1 MGRKNKRNDP
11 SYGIS
16 LTENPRLFQDLHTS
30 TGRTLGLNEKKQ
42 FITNKEK
49 TSDTFGRFSL
59 LEIIFINIILR
70 KYDSFW

>member
-1 MGRKNKRNDP
+1 MFPSRMVEWEGKIKEMIP

-42 FITNKEK
+42 FIINEEIKRPIH
-49 TSDTFGRFSL
+49 SDVFR
-59 LEIIFINIILR
+59 
-70 KYDSFW
+70 Y